1 MYRLTDDCVFCK
13 ILSGQL
19 EASVVAEDEHSV
31 ALMDKG
37 QINPGHVLV
46 IPRRHAAQLGD
57 LTEDEA
63 ANVFRLVHRVALA
76 LPKSGLRCEGYRLS
90 QVNGAAAG
98 QEVFHVHLHVI
109 PRTEGDGLGWR
120 RFGTPPGA
128 WPHRMQLDMVAQEIR
143 DHLD

>member
-1 MYRLTDDCVFCK
+1 MTDDCVFCR
-13 ILSGQL
+13 ILSGEL
-19 EASVVAEDEHSV
+19 ETSVVAEDEHAV

-63 ANVFRLVHRVALA
+63 VNVFRLVHRVALA

-98 QEVFHVHLHVI
+98 QEVFHVHFHLV
-109 PRTEGDGLGWR
+109 PRFRGVAGRLCVLVDEER
-120 RFGTPPGA
+120 PRYS
-128 WPHRMQLDMVAQEIR
+128 RKELDQFAAAIAAAME
-143 DHLD
+143 